1 MIKELNIPTSEWQVG
16 KSKVFL
22 RSIVHEPLED
32 ARKQVINGKAV
43 TIQTAWRRYY
53 EQKKYAKIRKAVLQ
67 IQHAH
72 KGWRSRIDFLRKR
85 RACIVIQS
93 HLRGLFAREV
103 AAALREMR
111 RVEEE
116 MRKRER
122 LEAERRER
130 EKQISEQ
137 QAEDERKAIE
147 ECERYVSYLS
157 LFVAEF
163 FFISVWNPKKKKKKN
178 NNIFEIIKIFHLNR
192 ILRVHKCR
200 TKDDASGFF
209 VFVLKY

>member
-1 MIKELNIPTSEWQVG
+1 MPRYQCLTKRHGIKSNRDQVISVITELNIPQCEWQVG

-22 RSIVHEPLED
+22 RSVVHEPLED
-32 ARKQVINGKAV
+32 ARKQVINGKALI
-43 TIQTAWRRYY
+43 IQKTWRQYSQ
-53 EQKKYAKIRKAVLQ
+53 QKKYAKIRVAILR
-67 IQHAH
+67 IQHAY
-72 KGWRSRIDFLRKR
+72 KGWRSRIDFLRRR

-122 LEAERRER
+122 LEAERKER
-130 EKQISEQ
+130 EKKISEQ

-147 ECERYVSYLS
+147 ECERYV
-157 LFVAEF
+157 
-163 FFISVWNPKKKKKKN
+163 
-178 NNIFEIIKIFHLNR
+178 IIVQINVMIFHSQ
-192 ILRVHKCR
+192 IQFIIIIEK
-200 TKDDASGFF
+200 
-209 VFVLKY
+209 

>member
-1 MIKELNIPTSEWQVG
+1 MIC
-16 KSKVFL
+16 
-22 RSIVHEPLED
+22 
-32 ARKQVINGKAV
+32 GKAII
-43 TIQTAWRRYY
+43 IQKEWRRYNQQRKY
-53 EQKKYAKIRKAVLQ
+53 KKILKAVLQ

-130 EKQISEQ
+130 EKEISDQ
-137 QAEDERKAIE
+137 QAEAERIALE
-147 ECERYVSYLS
+147 ECERYVFGSIKNCLNLKLKNEKNNLS
-157 LFVAEF
+157 IHQELNICNRNWSIF
-163 FFISVWNPKKKKKKN
+163 FFWVNLGDLKLFSWVSFPMNVSNLEENRKSTDFSHLFALLQSVVDSG
-178 NNIFEIIKIFHLNR
+178 IKSQKPNTFTQH
-192 ILRVHKCR
+192 
-200 TKDDASGFF
+200 T
-209 VFVLKY
+209 